1 MQGPDEPADGV
12 RRSQEPS
19 LLAGSFA
26 GSSWRLDLL
35 SCTFMVNRTKLDP
48 SPGKQEAATWC
59 IIHLQ
64 SAAPNLLRWRKAN
77 SLKNCLLFLMGLEP
91 GSQRAYISMLL
102 ISRGDEP
109 LAAPVQQLPVRVCG
123 VHPPLPKEA
132 SCGRASLIC
141 CSRTIKNA
149 PKAAHLGISSTTSE
163 ASLWG
168 Q

>member
-1 MQGPDEPADGV
+1 M
-12 RRSQEPS
+12 RRKDRA
-19 LLAGSFA
+19 AGNEDAAFL
-26 GSSWRLDLL
+26 GLWGLQKGQSW
-35 SCTFMVNRTKLDP
+35 FP
-48 SPGKQEAATWC
+48 SPPGRPFSGKEEAATWC